1 MTIRPPR
8 LPTDS
13 EAPPPVP
20 VSIWAPFRRLM
31 LIVSLV
37 AVLAVVA
44 ALALLR
50 ATGAPDRWEL
60 WLAVS
65 GGIAGTV
72 LLTGALMGLVFLS
85 NRSGHDD
92 QIGHGD

>member
-1 MTIRPPR
+1 MTARPPNQ
-8 LPTDS
+8 PIDS
-13 EAPPPVP
+13 VTPESVW
-20 VSIWAPFRRLM
+20 VPFRRLM
-31 LIVSLV
+31 MIVALC
-37 AVLAVVA
+37 AVLAVAA
-44 ALALLR
+44 ALVWLR

-92 QIGHGD
+92 HVGHGD